1 MIFCFGA
8 NASTKEVPVWSRN
21 SSNTVPARW
30 NMGCTPESHY
40 PPRVRRLTG
49 STILDQNRSC
59 IITLSM
65 PNTMIVSHRPEL
77 THKNMVSCCPSMRLS
92 ALSAE
97 HDKAHQRRDLVT
109 VPAMSLADCDCFFGC
124 AVISERKPDKSDG
137 DIQDVV
143 AQHYPERQQDSPP
156 RPMGLARQL

>member
-1 MIFCFGA
+1 MLGFDLSSFDGQPQSDAAHLQLMRSFGKSEPA
-8 NASTKEVPVWSRN
+8 FGFATVVAIGGYAVMTAQRRHPVWSRN

-30 NMGCTPESHY
+30 NKGCTPESHY

-92 ALSAE
+92 ALSANTTK
-97 HDKAHQRRDLVT
+97 H
-109 VPAMSLADCDCFFGC
+109 
-124 AVISERKPDKSDG
+124 IS
-137 DIQDVV
+137 
-143 AQHYPERQQDSPP
+143 A
-156 RPMGLARQL
+156 ATW